1 MYCSNCK
8 EENEDTSLFC
18 AYCGHKLQINGYD
31 AEYNEAIEQLRFQG
45 YDILEG
51 TIPNDNQNKRINMNR
66 DVVYI
71 NKPENNIT
79 EKRNKVISNDIDKL
93 RKKSTGN
100 NLVRDTKG
108 NNRERKMGEVVVEN
122 SHKENSIVP
131 IIICIV
137 VLVILICGG
146 IFGIIY
152 CLF

>member
-51 TIPNDNQNKRINMNR
+51 TIPNDNQNKRINMNE

-71 NKPENNIT
+71 KKLENNTT
-79 EKRNKVISNDIDKL
+79 EKKSQVISNDMDKL
-93 RKKSTGN
+93 KRKSTRSDLMEG
-100 NLVRDTKG
+100 TKG
-108 NNRERKMGEVVVEN
+108 NNRERKMGEVIVEN

-131 IIICIV
+131 IIICI
-137 VLVILICGG
+137 
-146 IFGIIY
+146 
-152 CLF
+152 

>member
-51 TIPNDNQNKRINMNR
+51 TIPNDNQNKRINMNE

-71 NKPENNIT
+71 KKLENNTT
-79 EKRNKVISNDIDKL
+79 EKKSQVISNDMDKL
-93 RKKSTGN
+93 KRKSTRSDLMEG
-100 NLVRDTKG
+100 TKG
-108 NNRERKMGEVVVEN
+108 NNRERKMGEVIVEN

-131 IIICIV
+131 IIICII

-146 IFGIIY
+146 VFGIIY

>member
-45 YDILEG
+45 YDILEVA
-51 TIPNDNQNKRINMNR
+51 IQNDNQNKRINMNE

-71 NKPENNIT
+71 KKLENNTT
-79 EKRNKVISNDIDKL
+79 EKKSQVISNDMDKL
-93 RKKSTGN
+93 KRKSTRSDLMEG
-100 NLVRDTKG
+100 TKG
-108 NNRERKMGEVVVEN
+108 NNRERKMGEVIVEN

-131 IIICIV
+131 IIICI
-137 VLVILICGG
+137 
-146 IFGIIY
+146 
-152 CLF
+152 

>member
-1 MYCSNCK
+1 MSSVY
-8 EENEDTSLFC
+8 EEYMRNVLGYEPIRYRDT
-18 AYCGHKLQINGYD
+18 YD

-51 TIPNDNQNKRINMNR
+51 TIPNDNQNKRINMNE

-71 NKPENNIT
+71 KKLENNTT
-79 EKRNKVISNDIDKL
+79 EKKSQVISNDMDKL
-93 RKKSTGN
+93 KRKSTRSDLMEG
-100 NLVRDTKG
+100 TKG
-108 NNRERKMGEVVVEN
+108 NNRERKMGEVIVEN

-131 IIICIV
+131 IIICII

-146 IFGIIY
+146 VFGIIY

>member
-51 TIPNDNQNKRINMNR
+51 TIPNDNQNNMNE

-71 NKPENNIT
+71 KKLENNTT
-79 EKRNKVISNDIDKL
+79 EKKSQVISNDMDKL
-93 RKKSTGN
+93 KRKSTRSDLMEG
-100 NLVRDTKG
+100 TKG
-108 NNRERKMGEVVVEN
+108 NNRERKMGEVIVEN

-131 IIICIV
+131 IIICII

-146 IFGIIY
+146 VFGIIY

>member
-31 AEYNEAIEQLRFQG
+31 AEYNEAVEQLRFQG

-51 TIPNDNQNKRINMNR
+51 TIPNDNQNKRINMNE

-71 NKPENNIT
+71 KKLENNTT
-79 EKRNKVISNDIDKL
+79 EKKSQVISNDMDKL
-93 RKKSTGN
+93 KRKSTRSDLMEG
-100 NLVRDTKG
+100 TKG
-108 NNRERKMGEVVVEN
+108 NNRERKMGEVIVEN

-131 IIICIV
+131 IIICI
-137 VLVILICGG
+137 
-146 IFGIIY
+146 
-152 CLF
+152 

>member
-31 AEYNEAIEQLRFQG
+31 AEYNEAIEQLKFQG

-51 TIPNDNQNKRINMNR
+51 TIPNDNQNKRINMNE

-71 NKPENNIT
+71 KKLENNTT
-79 EKRNKVISNDIDKL
+79 EKKSQVISNDMDKL
-93 RKKSTGN
+93 KRKSTRSDLMEG
-100 NLVRDTKG
+100 TKG
-108 NNRERKMGEVVVEN
+108 NNRERKMGEVIVEN

-131 IIICIV
+131 IIICI
-137 VLVILICGG
+137 
-146 IFGIIY
+146 
-152 CLF
+152 